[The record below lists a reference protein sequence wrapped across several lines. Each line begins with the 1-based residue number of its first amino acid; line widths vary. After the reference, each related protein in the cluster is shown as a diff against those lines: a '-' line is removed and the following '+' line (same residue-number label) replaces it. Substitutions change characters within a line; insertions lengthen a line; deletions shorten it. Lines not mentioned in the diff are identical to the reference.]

1 MANINYGD
9 NGVIT
14 KYLQYFLRDNYSDV
28 MKMSWS
34 YDEYTHNKLLE
45 YLDTPN
51 YITSNEILDHMLS
64 LEFDVQS
71 SIYERLR
78 FPFEY
83 MQNHIEENTVV
94 FFLKNPLTIEGYM
107 DSDFPNPANNPH
119 KLFKALIPI
128 LSKMYDSVKEFV
140 ETNGWR
146 IAEYPSLYKEITTIT
161 EDNINDLESI
171 TVVFKTKTPTN
182 LFPHFDFRYM
192 VNYFNNK
199 YVNNYDVNNN
209 LFMKSSNYRVALLK
223 CKPNDTFIISHGYT
237 YSIPI
242 KVGYCESKLEDVID
256 TLYTSTNMTSLKIQ
270 GMSENNLHKF
280 LPSIPMVVK
289 VPNDKN
295 YQTLLIV
302 IPKLKYTKQDNIQTQ
317 SPLMFSDVYMR
328 VGDINNDGDIDEIDR
343 LIYACQRPQDVG
355 RSDIIYFNTS
365 YSRFIA
371 LCECIED
378 KYEKLTLVNGN
389 ETKYNN
395 FILSKTYDEY
405 GNVVYNIDNIVKH
418 LRFLCNGTDIEFKR
432 YLINGEIN
440 YKIII
445 GDNLSSRC
453 IKILNDNNF
462 SIQNFD
468 TYLNDTSIDSLVKN
482 YIYDTNEGYALSQNP
497 TSKGTEVIC
506 GKNMTSNN
514 LLVIKA
520 NPYDNI
526 TGIENPCYKIIYGSH
541 NTDDVLSLPLSD
553 FKENAW
559 MVRNEFIS
567 AILDYVTNQYS
578 RQEDISYLYKLI
590 ATSNSTILSND
601 EYIYTEKLREF
612 IRDLQIKIKTPFSF
626 GYANGIVYDTLYSD
640 TYNDYAKRNNK

>member
-1 MANINYGD
+1 
-9 NGVIT
+9 
-14 KYLQYFLRDNYSDV
+14 
-28 MKMSWS
+28 
-34 YDEYTHNKLLE
+34 
-45 YLDTPN
+45 
-51 YITSNEILDHMLS
+51 
-64 LEFDVQS
+64 
-71 SIYERLR
+71 
-78 FPFEY
+78 
-83 MQNHIEENTVV
+83 
-94 FFLKNPLTIEGYM
+94 
-107 DSDFPNPANNPH
+107 
-119 KLFKALIPI
+119 
-128 LSKMYDSVKEFV
+128 
-140 ETNGWR
+140 
-146 IAEYPSLYKEITTIT
+146 
-161 EDNINDLESI
+161 
-171 TVVFKTKTPTN
+171 
-182 LFPHFDFRYM
+182 
-192 VNYFNNK
+192 
-199 YVNNYDVNNN
+199 
-209 LFMKSSNYRVALLK
+209 
-223 CKPNDTFIISHGYT
+223 
-237 YSIPI
+237 
-242 KVGYCESKLEDVID
+242 
-256 TLYTSTNMTSLKIQ
+256 MTSLKIQ

-567 AILDYVTNQYS
+567 AILEKAYKM
-578 RQEDISYLYKLI
+578 YKL
-590 ATSNSTILSND
+590 
-601 EYIYTEKLREF
+601 
-612 IRDLQIKIKTPFSF
+612 
-626 GYANGIVYDTLYSD
+626 
-640 TYNDYAKRNNK
+640 